1 MADRVARP
9 LVCGGNRV
17 SLFLPKWWHMFGK
30 IGIWQLVLVFG
41 VFIVLFGYKKM
52 PEIGKTLGQS
62 LRNFKRSLTESDE
75 IDMTPPSEEKE
86 KTKED
91 SSKQ

>member
-1 MADRVARP
+1 
-9 LVCGGNRV
+9 
-17 SLFLPKWWHMFGK
+17 MFGK

-75 IDMTPPSEEKE
+75 IDITPPSEEKE